1 MRPACHP
8 HMTGDS
14 LTVPTWE
21 KAEPWPL
28 LVWQG
33 ARAEQAAW
41 GRPAQA
47 ADRLPVP
54 LGPSLSPYPPHSRS
68 LFFLSSPLV
77 VPSSVPLLSVLFS
90 LPPPPTVVYF

>member
-1 MRPACHP
+1 
-8 HMTGDS
+8 MTGDS

-54 LGPSLSPYPPHSRS
+54 LGPSLSR
-68 LFFLSSPLV
+68 
-77 VPSSVPLLSVLFS
+77 
-90 LPPPPTVVYF
+90 